1 MSLIKNEM
9 KLTDEIKF
17 DQSNVEE
24 DLSSEESDG
33 VSNGDEEHEE
43 KSLIHESGFVFT
55 KEICQ
60 ELKEKDIEF
69 TEQQSLTVVKVL

>member
-17 DQSNVEE
+17 DQSNVE